1 MEDNGN
7 IEYPQNSTIMAVGTN
22 PYGEKGANGYI
33 DMDIYS
39 VRIYNRGL
47 TKEEIEVN
55 SKADN
60 KRYKQ
65 EEIIKIGTE
74 EELLNVQNGKIY
86 ELKNDIDV
94 KGDTIFMGNNE

>member
-1 MEDNGN
+1 
-7 IEYPQNSTIMAVGTN
+7 
-22 PYGEKGANGYI
+22 
-33 DMDIYS
+33 MDISDIDVYS

-47 TKEEIEVN
+47 TEEEIEVN